1 MLGRFAP
8 VTFKGSCVVLSG
20 ATSGLGLA
28 LARECLSRGVKTLA
42 VIGRNRKVLES
53 LRSAGAAQD
62 CTVLCL
68 VCDFNQDA
76 AWVQESLNGFMT
88 RVAAVQL
95 PDLVIACA
103 GVSTTR
109 GADGLEDLFEIRRAV
124 AVNVLSSL
132 SLLYLGATLMTKR
145 GRGRLC
151 VISSLAS
158 LVTLGSSALY
168 GATKCCLNSYAAA
181 LRSELQSRG
190 VGVTC
195 VVPGFVA
202 SPMSARFKGRRPLM
216 LSAGRAATRVLNA
229 LERGQDELYFPYLLY
244 VGIRLLALLPAFLK
258 RAILKAFAFEVL
270 PDRELSL
277 HKLRSQAHGIERG
290 EAPAAKAEDDELSAQ
305 DPFRAASG
313 KAPLGMHPDV
323 CTETNIKVATLRR
336 PS

>member
-28 LARECLSRGVKTLA
+28 LARECLERGVKTLA
-42 VIGRNRKVLES
+42 VIGRNTEIMES
-53 LRSAGAAQD
+53 MRSAGAAQG

-68 VCDFNQDA
+68 ECDFNQDA
-76 AWVQESLNGFMT
+76 ALVQEILKSFMT
-88 RVAAVQL
+88 RVSAVQL

-109 GADGLEDLFEIRRAV
+109 GTDGLEDLFEIRRAV
-124 AVNVLSSL
+124 AVNVLSSM
-132 SLLYLGATLMTKR
+132 SLLYLGAALMAKR

-168 GATKCCLNSYAAA
+168 GATKCALNSYAAA
-181 LRSELQSRG
+181 LRVELQSRG

-195 VVPGFVA
+195 VVPGFIS

-216 LSAGRAATRVLNA
+216 LSAERAATRIVNA
-229 LERGQDELYFPYLLY
+229 LETGKDELYFPYLLY
-244 VGIRLLALLPAFLK
+244 VGIRLLVLLPAFLK

-277 HKLRSQAHGIERG
+277 HKLRSHAHGTERG
-290 EAPAAKAEDDELSAQ
+290 EAPACPAEDSEFSAH

-313 KAPLGMHPDV
+313 KAPLGMQPDV
-323 CTETNIKVATLRR
+323 CTETNIKVETLRR

>member
-1 MLGRFAP
+1 MLGRPVP
-8 VTFKGSCVVLSG
+8 VTLKGSCVVLSG

-28 LARECLSRGVKTLA
+28 LARELMSRGVKTLA
-42 VIGRNRKVLES
+42 VLGRNREVLES
-53 LRSAGAAQD
+53 LRSAGAAQG
-62 CTVLCL
+62 CTVLFME
-68 VCDFNQDA
+68 CDFNQDA
-76 AWVQESLNGFMT
+76 ALVQECLTRFMT
-88 RVAAVQL
+88 KVASVQL

-132 SLLYLGATLMTKR
+132 SLLYLGATLMVKR
-145 GRGRLC
+145 GTGRLC

-168 GATKCCLNSYAAA
+168 GATKCALNSYAAA
-181 LRSELQSRG
+181 LRAELESRG

-195 VVPGFVA
+195 VVPGFIA

-216 LSAGRAATRVLNA
+216 VSSERAATRIVNA
-229 LERGQDELYFPYLLY
+229 LTRGKDELYFPYLLY
-244 VGIRLLALLPAFLK
+244 VGIRLLTLLPACLRRAFL
-258 RAILKAFAFEVL
+258 RAFAFEVL

-277 HKLRSQAHGIERG
+277 HKLRSHAHGIERG
-290 EAPAAKAEDDELSAQ
+290 EAPAAKAEDGELSAQ

-323 CTETNIKVATLRR
+323 CTETNIKVETLRR